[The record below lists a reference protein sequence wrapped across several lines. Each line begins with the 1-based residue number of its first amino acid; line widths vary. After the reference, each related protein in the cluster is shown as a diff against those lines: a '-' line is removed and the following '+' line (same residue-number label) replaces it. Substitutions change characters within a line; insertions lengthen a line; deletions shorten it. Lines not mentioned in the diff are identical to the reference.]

1 MKGSPFMIYQRAR
14 SLITIGAFGLLILL
28 LAACGGGTTQ
38 SNLTP
43 SSTTAPAQAT
53 PPASTQSTGGGSKT
67 CPVTDTLHNGTFTNV
82 VITLPPGCVV
92 NFVVTKIGHFKAGF
106 PNQTPGDYKF
116 SLGKSFI
123 SNIGGTTDS
132 ETITA
137 NFTGSYQIVPFSQR
151 ACDPA
156 NC

>member
-1 MKGSPFMIYQRAR
+1 MHCQRTHR
-14 SLITIGAFGLLILL
+14 LLSLHTCGLLVLL
-28 LAACGGGTTQ
+28 CLFSACGGGTTPAN
-38 SNLTP
+38 STT
-43 SSTTAPAQAT
+43 SSTAT
-53 PPASTQSTGGGSKT
+53 PTSTQGTGGSSKT
-67 CPVTDTLHNGTFTNV
+67 CPVTDTLHKGTFTNV
-82 VITLPPGCVV
+82 VITLPPGCAV
-92 NFVVTKIGHFKAGF
+92 NFVVTTIGHFKAGF

-123 SNIGGTTDS
+123 SNIGGTTDA

-151 ACDPA
+151 VCDPA

>member
-1 MKGSPFMIYQRAR
+1 MHCQRAHQLLAI
-14 SLITIGAFGLLILL
+14 SAFGLLVLL
-28 LAACGGGTTQ
+28 FVLSACGGGTTQ
-38 SNLTP
+38 S
-43 SSTTAPAQAT
+43 STTGPAQGT
-53 PPASTQSTGGGSKT
+53 TPASTQGTGGSSNT
-67 CPVTDTLHNGTFTNV
+67 CPVTDTLHSGTFTNV
-82 VITLPPGCVV
+82 VITLPAGCVV

-116 SLGKSFI
+116 SLGKSYI
-123 SNIGGTTDS
+123 NNSGGTTGS

>member
-1 MKGSPFMIYQRAR
+1 MHCQRAHR
-14 SLITIGAFGLLILL
+14 LLSLRACGLLVLL
-28 LAACGGGTTQ
+28 FLLSACGGGITPA
-38 SNLTP
+38 NPTP

-53 PPASTQSTGGGSKT
+53 TPSSTQGTGGSSKT
-67 CPVTDTLHNGTFTNV
+67 CPVTDTLHRGTFTNV

-92 NFVVTKIGHFKAGF
+92 NFVVTTIGHFKAGF
-106 PNQTPGDYKF
+106 PNQTPGDYEF

-123 SNIGGTTDS
+123 SNIGGTTDA

>member
-1 MKGSPFMIYQRAR
+1 MHHLRAH
-14 SLITIGAFGLLILL
+14 LLVPIGVLGLLILML
-28 LAACGGGTTQ
+28 TACGGGTTQ
-38 SNLTP
+38 ANPTP
-43 SSTTAPAQAT
+43 SSTTALAQAT
-53 PPASTQSTGGGSKT
+53 TPANTQGSGSGSKT
-67 CPVTDTLHNGTFTNV
+67 CPVTDTLHSGTFTNV
-82 VITLPPGCVV
+82 VITLPAGCVV
-92 NFVVTKIGHFKAGF
+92 NFVVTKIGHYTAGF

-123 SNIGGTTDS
+123 SNIAGTTDS

-137 NFTGSYQIVPFSQR
+137 NFTGSYQIVPFSQK

>member
-1 MKGSPFMIYQRAR
+1 MTPIHIRNSWLSP
-14 SLITIGAFGLLILL
+14 LLLGITGLLLL
-28 LAACGGGTTQ
+28 FSLLACGGSTSSTPTTRQPTTQ
-38 SNLTP
+38 ASGQG
-43 SSTTAPAQAT
+43 SS
-53 PPASTQSTGGGSKT
+53 SKT
-67 CPVTDTLHNGTFTNV
+67 CPIVDTLHSGTFTNV

-92 NFVVTKIGHFKAGF
+92 NFVVTKVGHFKAGF

-116 SLGKSFI
+116 NLGKSYI
-123 SNIGGTTDS
+123 SNVGVSTLS

-137 NFTGSYQIVPFSQR
+137 NFTGSYQVVPFSQR

>member
-1 MKGSPFMIYQRAR
+1 MLHQRACW
-14 SLITIGAFGLLILL
+14 LITIGALGLLILI

-38 SNLTP
+38 SNSTP

-53 PPASTQSTGGGSKT
+53 TPASTQGSGKT
-67 CPVTDTLHNGTFTNV
+67 CSVTDTLHSGTFTNV
-82 VITLPPGCVV
+82 VITLPPDCVV
-92 NFVVTKIGHFKAGF
+92 NFVVTKIGHYQAGF
-106 PNQTPGDYKF
+106 PHQTPGDYKF